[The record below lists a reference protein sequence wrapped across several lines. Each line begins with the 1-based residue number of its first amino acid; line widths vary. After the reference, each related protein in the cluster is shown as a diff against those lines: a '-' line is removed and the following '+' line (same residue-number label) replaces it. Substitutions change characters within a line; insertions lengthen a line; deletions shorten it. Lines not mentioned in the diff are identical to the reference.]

1 MAYGIRNIPDRMKA
15 LREVHR
21 VLKPGATF
29 ACLEFST
36 PPNAAWRFL
45 YHIYLKVMIPFW
57 GQVFTH
63 DRPSFVYL
71 ADSIRAFPDQEH
83 YAQMLRDAG
92 FKDVTWKNYAGGIVA
107 VHTGVK

>member
-15 LREVHR
+15 LREVYR
-21 VLKPGATF
+21 VLKPGGTF

-36 PPNAAWRFL
+36 PPNAVWRFL

-63 DRPSFVYL
+63 DRQASYTWPTRFARSPTRNTTPKCC
-71 ADSIRAFPDQEH
+71 AMQDSA
-83 YAQMLRDAG
+83 M
-92 FKDVTWKNYAGGIVA
+92 
-107 VHTGVK
+107 